1 VLFRSYN
8 LALNAT
14 RNARIDDINTSSTT
28 HLLGTGEDS
37 SIISRGR
44 NESANESLNLSAR
57 LQWREPGGDSFALQ
71 PFVVVNRSWSASARG
86 AFALAGRWSAGAQAW
101 ASASTFDNIALSAG
115 GGPGLEFDVWP
126 YAESSRR
133 SLTLAYQVTARR
145 ARYETVTLYG
155 RAAETLWRHA
165 LIADLSRVEPW
176 GRLDAAVS
184 AMQYLHDGERYRV
197 SAAGSLDLRLARG
210 FALNLGASWAHIRD
224 QLSLPA
230 GDATAE
236 EILARQR
243 LIATSYSWSTS
254 VGLRYT
260 FGSALDNVVNPR
272 METVYGGF

>member
-1 VLFRSYN
+1 LRAWVFRLSASGSFSGERAYRSSY
-8 LALNAT
+8 L
-14 RNARIDDINTSSTT
+14 S
-28 HLLGTGEDS
+28 
-37 SIISRGR
+37 
-44 NESANESLNLSAR
+44 ESAQASRVGERAKWAAGAAHAYSESRYVFAA
-57 LQWREPGGDSFALQ
+57 GDE
-71 PFVVVNRSWSASARG
+71 FVVVNRSWSASARG